1 MYIKHLQDKTLP
13 DSNRYIRI
21 ASRTETENCKLAEA
35 LAGIIDSNRV
45 EVS

>member
-13 DSNRYIRI
+13 DSDRYIRV
-21 ASRTETENCKLAEA
+21 ASRTETENCKLVEV
-35 LAGIIDSNRV
+35 LADIIDSNRV